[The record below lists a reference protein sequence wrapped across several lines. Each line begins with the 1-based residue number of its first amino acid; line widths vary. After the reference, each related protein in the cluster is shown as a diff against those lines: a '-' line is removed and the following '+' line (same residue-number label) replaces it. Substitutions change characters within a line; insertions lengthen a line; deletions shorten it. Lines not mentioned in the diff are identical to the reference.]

1 MGKNHKYE
9 AFQLGSRQGHSF
21 INMDFGVL
29 TLLYEFH
36 QQNLVL
42 EMAASFSESHAHIK
56 WN

>member
-1 MGKNHKYE
+1 MGKNYKYE
-9 AFQLGSRQGHSF
+9 AFQLGSRQGYSF